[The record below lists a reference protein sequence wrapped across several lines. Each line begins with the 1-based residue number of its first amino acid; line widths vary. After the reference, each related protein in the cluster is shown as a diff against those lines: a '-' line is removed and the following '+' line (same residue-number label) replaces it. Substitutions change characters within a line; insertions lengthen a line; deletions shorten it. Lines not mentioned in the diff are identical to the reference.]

1 MISKFKSLLPVM
13 ISVLIESLKNEEEL
27 GKSALE
33 SFIDISQY
41 HPEFLKDSSS

>member
-1 MISKFKSLLPVM
+1 MPTMIS
-13 ISVLIESLKNEEEL
+13 ILIDSLKSEEEL

-41 HPEFLKDSSS
+41 HSEFLKDSVN

>member
-1 MISKFKSLLPVM
+1 VISKFKTLLPVL
-13 ISVLIESLKNEEEL
+13 ISVLIESLKSEEEL

-41 HPEFLKDSSS
+41 HPEFLKDSAS